1 MKNTAQFQNTFQSH
15 NMKSFFEF
23 LFAWVLGIVIPVLVY
38 IKMIAFLIIL
48 DCVLGTWIA
57 YRNNDFKWK
66 KFVETIGKG
75 VAFCLLLVAFQYI
88 YVALSIP
95 DIDINSVKFT
105 IVTFLAGMMAYHEAK
120 SIEVKTSAL
129 WGFSFLKPLEKRF
142 KMFSE
147 FNDSDT
153 DTEKKD

>member
-15 NMKSFFEF
+15 NMKSFIEF
-23 LFAWVLGIVIPVLVY
+23 LFAWILGIVIPVLVY

-48 DCVLGTWIA
+48 DCVLGTWMA
-57 YRNNDFKWK
+57 YRNNDFRWK
-66 KFVETIGKG
+66 KFIETIGKG

-105 IVTFLAGMMAYHEAK
+105 IVTFLAGMMAFHEVK
-120 SIEVKTSAL
+120 SIENKTTAL
-129 WGFSFLKPLEKRF
+129 WGFSFLKPIEKRF
-142 KMFSE
+142 QMLSE
-147 FNDSDT
+147 FNDT
-153 DTEKKD
+153 NPDTEKKE